1 MKTKMYLLATALLFL
16 FAINTS
22 KAATP
27 ITTYTPY
34 TKEYIATMTAEERQ
48 ARIEEI
54 KDRVNEIRAMDKSSL
69 TRAEKKELKVEL
81 KEMRHEANAI
91 SAAGGGGGIY
101 LSVGAI
107 IIIILLLI
115 LIL

>member
-1 MKTKMYLLATALLFL
+1 MKTKMYLMVAAIMLT
-16 FAINTS
+16 FAVSTS
-22 KAATP
+22 KAAT
-27 ITTYTPY
+27 TTGTYTAY
-34 TKEYIATMTAEERQ
+34 TKEYIATMSAEQRQ

-54 KDRVNEIRAMDKSSL
+54 KDRVNEIRTMDRSNL
-69 TRAEKKELKVEL
+69 TRAEKKELKGEL
-81 KEMRHEANAI
+81 KEMRHEANNI
-91 SAAGGGGGIY
+91 SAAGGSGGIY